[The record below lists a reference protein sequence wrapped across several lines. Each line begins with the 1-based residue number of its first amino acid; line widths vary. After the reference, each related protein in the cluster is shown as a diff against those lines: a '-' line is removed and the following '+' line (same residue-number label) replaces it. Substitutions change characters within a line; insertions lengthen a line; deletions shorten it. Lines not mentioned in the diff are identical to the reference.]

1 MATVKKTNKPIN
13 KKRILFLMFGL
24 TIPIL
29 NWLVFYVYTNA
40 SAIGMAFLDSQGS
53 VSLDNFVRF
62 FDEFKSDTSLLPIA
76 FKNTFLT
83 FGILFVTFPFKV
95 LVSYFI
101 YKKIPFHKFYRIVF
115 FLPTIIF
122 SVALAMVF
130 TKLVGTEGFIAQYVQ
145 ESLGMDYTPEL
156 LAESR
161 FANTVVLLNMIWLQF
176 PGDLII
182 WGGTFAR
189 IPEDVLESG
198 KIDGV
203 TWWTEFTKIVVP
215 MVWPTV
221 ALQMVLLFCGIFGAT
236 GNVFLLTGG
245 QYETMTLSAWMYT
258 TLYNNAGSVYT
269 SNVYNFMS
277 AVGLLITIVAIII
290 SLSIRKLTDKLFD
303 EVEY

>member
-1 MATVKKTNKPIN
+1 MTVTKRTKKPIN
-13 KKRILFLMFGL
+13 KKRVLFILFCV
-24 TIPIL
+24 TVPVI
-29 NWLVFYVYTNA
+29 NWLVFYIYPNI
-40 SAIGMAFLDSQGS
+40 SAIAMAFLDGQGNLS
-53 VSLDNFVRF
+53 VENFTRF
-62 FDEFKSDTSLLPIA
+62 FQEFESNTSLLPIA

-83 FGILFVTFPFKV
+83 FGILFITFPFKV
-95 LVSYFI
+95 LVSYFL
-101 YKKIPFHKFYRIVF
+101 YKKIPFHKFYRIIF

-130 TKLVGTEGFIAQYVQ
+130 VRLVGPEGFIAQWVQ
-145 ESLGMDYTPEL
+145 EWLKMDYTPEL
-156 LAESR
+156 LAETR
-161 FANTVVLLNMIWLQF
+161 FANTVVLLNMIWLGF

-189 IPEDVLESG
+189 IPEEVLESG

-203 TWWTEFTKIVVP
+203 TWWTEFTKIIVP

-245 QYETMTLSAWMYT
+245 QYETMTLNAWMYT
-258 TLYNNAGSVYT
+258 TLYNNSGSVYT
-269 SNVYNFMS
+269 SNVYNYMS

-290 SLSIRKLTDKLFD
+290 SLSIRKITDKVFD

>member
-1 MATVKKTNKPIN
+1 MAAVKKTKKPLN
-13 KKRILFLMFGL
+13 KKRILFLLFCV
-24 TIPIL
+24 TIPVL

-40 SAIGMAFLDSQGS
+40 SAIGMAFLNNQGN

-62 FDEFKSDTSLLPIA
+62 FSEFESDTSLLPIA

-83 FGILFVTFPFKV
+83 FAILFVTFPFKV

-115 FLPTIIF
+115 FLPIIIF

-130 TKLVGTEGFIAQYVQ
+130 VKLVGPEGFIAEWVQ
-145 ESLGMDYTPEL
+145 KSLGLDYTPEL
-156 LAESR
+156 LAETR
-161 FANTVVLLNMIWLQF
+161 FANTVVLLNMIWLGF

-203 TWWTEFTKIVVP
+203 TWWTEFTKIIVP

-245 QYETMTLSAWMYT
+245 QYETMTLSAWMYI
-258 TLYNNAGSVYT
+258 TLYNNSGSVYT
-269 SNVYNFMS
+269 SNVYNYMS
-277 AVGLLITIVAIII
+277 AVGLLITVVAIII
-290 SLSIRKLTDKLFD
+290 SLSIRKITDKVFD

>member
-1 MATVKKTNKPIN
+1 MTIAKRTKKPIN
-13 KKRILFLMFGL
+13 KKRILF
-24 TIPIL
+24 IL
-29 NWLVFYVYTNA
+29 FCITVPVINWLVFYIYPNI
-40 SAIGMAFLDSQGS
+40 SAISMAFLDGQGKLS
-53 VSLDNFVRF
+53 FENFIRF
-62 FDEFKSDTSLLPIA
+62 FREFESDTSLLPIA

-83 FGILFVTFPFKV
+83 FGILFITFPFKV
-95 LVSYFI
+95 LVSYFL

-130 TKLVGTEGFIAQYVQ
+130 IRLVGPEGFIAQWVQ
-145 ESLGMDYTPEL
+145 EWLKLDYTPEL
-156 LAESR
+156 LAETR
-161 FANTVVLLNMIWLQF
+161 FANTVVLLNMIWLGF

-189 IPEDVLESG
+189 IPEEVLESG

-203 TWWTEFTKIVVP
+203 TWWTEFTKIIVP

-245 QYETMTLSAWMYT
+245 QYETMTLNAWMYT
-258 TLYNNAGSVYT
+258 TLYNNSGSVYT
-269 SNVYNFMS
+269 SNVYNYMS
-277 AVGLLITIVAIII
+277 AVGLLVTVVAIII
-290 SLSIRKLTDKLFD
+290 SLSIRKITDKVFD

>member
-1 MATVKKTNKPIN
+1 MTVTKRTKKPIN
-13 KKRILFLMFGL
+13 KKRVLFILFCV
-24 TIPIL
+24 TVPVI
-29 NWLVFYVYTNA
+29 NWLVFYIYPNI
-40 SAIGMAFLDSQGS
+40 SAIAMAFLDGQGNLS
-53 VSLDNFVRF
+53 VENFTRF
-62 FDEFKSDTSLLPIA
+62 FQEFESNTSLLPIA

-83 FGILFVTFPFKV
+83 FGILFITFPFKV
-95 LVSYFI
+95 LVSYFL

-130 TKLVGTEGFIAQYVQ
+130 VRLVGPEGFIAQWVQ
-145 ESLGMDYTPEL
+145 EWLKMDYTPEL
-156 LAESR
+156 LAETR
-161 FANTVVLLNMIWLQF
+161 FANTVVLLNMIWLGF

-189 IPEDVLESG
+189 IPEEVLESG

-203 TWWTEFTKIVVP
+203 TWWTEFTKIIVP

-245 QYETMTLSAWMYT
+245 QYETMTLNAWMYT
-258 TLYNNAGSVYT
+258 TLYNNSGSVYT
-269 SNVYNFMS
+269 SNVYNYMS

-290 SLSIRKLTDKLFD
+290 SLSIRKITDKVFD